1 MSVNGDKSPSDIKS
15 RRNSVGGDKESVVWR
30 SDVAKADRK
39 RNSISLVLAG
49 QGHRKMASMIETMPE
64 GSQL

>member
-1 MSVNGDKSPSDIKS
+1 LSVNGGKSPSDINS
-15 RRNSVGGDKESVVWR
+15 RRNSVGGDRESVVWR

-39 RNSISLVLAG
+39 RNSISLVPGA